1 MMELP
6 EMISPRL
13 NTSTALGQ
21 ALISMFKSVEAELI
35 LENAGAGA
43 VKVIVFGGCAVH
55 LYTHHRVSTDV
66 DAEIYEASLPEGFLL
81 RTLLAEVPEQFFDQK
96 SGRLMELNYD
106 LQYNTSF
113 GPIHEDYWAR
123 SLPLDEF
130 PVGSPLQVHIAAPVD
145 IAISKLGRAT
155 EQDIGDIMALL
166 RAGFILTTELRRL
179 ALQAIDVYV
188 GNKEPPTSVLTQI
201 LQDYLE
207 TTDGEA
213 CQ

>member
-1 MMELP
+1 MELP
-6 EMISPRL
+6 DAITPRV
-13 NTSTALGQ
+13 NSNTALGQ
-21 ALISMFKSVEAELI
+21 ALISMFKSVELELVGECAEP
-35 LENAGAGA
+35 GA

-66 DAEIYEASLPEGFLL
+66 DAEIYYANLPQGLHL
-81 RTLLAEVPEQFFDQK
+81 QTLLAEVPEHFVDEQ

-113 GPIHEDYWAR
+113 GPIHEDYWER
-123 SLPLDEF
+123 SLPLADFSVE
-130 PVGSPLQVHIAAPVD
+130 SPLHVHIAAPVD

-155 EQDIGDIMALL
+155 DQDIGDVKALL

-179 ALQAIDVYV
+179 TLQAIDVYV
-188 GNKEPPTSVLTQI
+188 GNKEPPTSVLTNI

-207 TTDGEA
+207 TTDGDA
-213 CQ
+213 P

>member
-1 MMELP
+1 MELP
-6 EMISPRL
+6 DAITPRV
-13 NTSTALGQ
+13 NSNTALGQ
-21 ALISMFKSVEAELI
+21 ALISMFKSVELELVGERAEP
-35 LENAGAGA
+35 GA

-66 DAEIYEASLPEGFLL
+66 DAEIYYANLPQSLHLQ
-81 RTLLAEVPEQFFDQK
+81 TLLAEVPEQFVDEQ

-113 GPIHEDYWAR
+113 GPIHEDYWER
-123 SLPLDEF
+123 SLPLADFSIE
-130 PVGSPLQVHIAAPVD
+130 SPLHVHIAAPVD

-155 EQDIGDIMALL
+155 DQDIGDVMALL

-188 GNKEPPTSVLTQI
+188 GNKEPPTSVLTNI

-207 TTDGEA
+207 TTDGDA
-213 CQ
+213 P